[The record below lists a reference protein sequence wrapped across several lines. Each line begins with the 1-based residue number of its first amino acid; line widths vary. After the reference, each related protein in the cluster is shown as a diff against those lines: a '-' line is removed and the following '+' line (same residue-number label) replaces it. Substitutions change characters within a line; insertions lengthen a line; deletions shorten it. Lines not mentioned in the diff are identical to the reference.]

1 MSQAKEF
8 AARLA
13 LLDVPDRGIVGLGSG
28 STAEIFVKLVAEHP
42 SKDSLR
48 FVPSS
53 DATRKL
59 AESLG
64 LPLLSDDGPWEID
77 IAFDGA
83 DEVDSELHAIKGGG
97 GCLTREKI
105 VIDAAKRTVF
115 FVDESKLS
123 TSLGNVWPVPVEVT
137 AFGHRAI
144 AAKLSAF
151 GTPTLRM
158 RNDKPFVT
166 DQGGLIYD
174 VKTGPIEDPI
184 ALEQEL
190 EAIAGVVC
198 AGVFAGRAAKV
209 IVGTSIGAHELSRS

>member
-13 LLDVPDRGIVGLGSG
+13 LLDLPGSGIVGLGSG

-42 SKDSLR
+42 AKESLR

-64 LPLLSDDGPWEID
+64 LTLLADDGPWDID
-77 IAFDGA
+77 VAFDGA
-83 DEVDSELHAIKGGG
+83 DEVDSEMHVIKGGG

-105 VIDAAKRTVF
+105 VIDAAKRTVI

-123 TSLGNVWPVPVEVT
+123 TSLGNVWSVPVEVT
-137 AFGHRAI
+137 AFGHASV
-144 AAKLSAF
+144 AAKLSSF

-158 RNDKPFVT
+158 RGEKPFVT

-174 VKTGPIEDPI
+174 VKTGPIEDPRG
-184 ALEQEL
+184 LEHEI
-190 EAIAGVVC
+190 EAITGVVC
-198 AGVFAGRAAKV
+198 AGVFAGRASKV
-209 IVGTSIGAHELSRS
+209 IVGGEEGAYELSRT